1 MKLWRAVFYEKIC
14 GRPDGQVSGGIC
26 ADASFIS
33 IYRICICKRGWPEY
47 LAGILAL
54 EMPEGC
60 EPETAKALT
69 VLIRT
74 RLYRDAGSGENGSV
88 KERFLTEEE
97 LAKRRGVEE
106 AREIFETYVQAVDA
120 TDDTVLMYQ
129 DSYAWTPYFQ
139 SGSGKTRDAGE
150 VLGTDAYPYL
160 AVRECP
166 ADAEEA
172 ETQEFSF
179 SCGEIQE
186 LCRDF
191 LVAEESGE
199 TAEEGYSATDFE
211 ILTRDSAEYVHEMRI
226 GNTVCT
232 GDQFRDAL
240 SLEMRIGNTVCTG
253 DQFRDALSLPSA
265 AFAITADPD
274 DSRSVRITTTG
285 KGHGLGMSIRTAERM
300 AEEGKTYEEILG
312 YFFEG
317 TELRKDMPENEI
329 FRY

>member
-1 MKLWRAVFYEKIC
+1 MVRSAAVFVLMLLLFPYIVSVFVNGAGADEKPFYV
-14 GRPDGQVSGGIC
+14 RVRTEDGAGNETV
-26 ADASFIS
+26 AEAA
-33 IYRICICKRGWPEY
+33 WPEY
-47 LAGILAL
+47 LAGILAM

-60 EPETAKALT
+60 EAETAKALA

-74 RLYRDAGSGENGSV
+74 RLYRDAGSDENASV
-88 KERFLTEEE
+88 KERFLTGEE
-97 LAKRRGVEE
+97 LADRQGMEE
-106 AREIFETYVQAVDA
+106 ARKIFETYVQAVDA

-129 DSYAWTPYFQ
+129 DGYAWTPYFQ

-172 ETQEFSF
+172 EMQEFIF
-179 SCGEIQE
+179 NCGEIQE

-199 TAEEGYSATDFE
+199 KAGKGYSAADFE
-211 ILTRDSAEYVHEMRI
+211 ILSRDSAEYVHEMRI

-240 SLEMRIGNTVCTG
+240 SL
-253 DQFRDALSLPSA
+253 PSA
-265 AFAITADPD
+265 AFTITAVPD
-274 DSRSVRITTTG
+274 DSRSVLITTTG

-317 TELRKDMPENEI
+317 ADLRKDVPENGI

>member
-1 MKLWRAVFYEKIC
+1 MRKYTAGRMVRSAAVFVLMLLLFPYIVSVFVNGAGADEKPFYV
-14 GRPDGQVSGGIC
+14 RVRTEDGAGNETV
-26 ADASFIS
+26 AEAA
-33 IYRICICKRGWPEY
+33 WPEY
-47 LAGILAL
+47 LAGILAM

-60 EPETAKALT
+60 EAETAKALA

-74 RLYRDAGSGENGSV
+74 RLYRDAGSDKNASV
-88 KERFLTEEE
+88 KERFLTGEE
-97 LAKRRGVEE
+97 LADRQGMEE
-106 AREIFETYVQAVDA
+106 ARKIFETYVQAVDA

-129 DSYAWTPYFQ
+129 DGYAWTPYFQ

-172 ETQEFSF
+172 EMQEFIF
-179 SCGEIQE
+179 NCGEIQE

-199 TAEEGYSATDFE
+199 TAGKGYSAADFE
-211 ILTRDSAEYVHEMRI
+211 ILSRDSAEYVHEMRI

-240 SLEMRIGNTVCTG
+240 SL
-253 DQFRDALSLPSA
+253 PSA
-265 AFAITADPD
+265 AFTITAVPD
-274 DSRSVRITTTG
+274 DSRSVLITTTG

-317 TELRKDMPENEI
+317 ADLRKDVPENGI

>member
-1 MKLWRAVFYEKIC
+1 MVRSAAVFVLMLLLFPYIVSVFVNGAGADEKPFYV
-14 GRPDGQVSGGIC
+14 RVRTEDGAGNETV
-26 ADASFIS
+26 AEAA
-33 IYRICICKRGWPEY
+33 WPEY
-47 LAGILAL
+47 LAGILAM

-60 EPETAKALT
+60 EAETAKALA

-74 RLYRDAGSGENGSV
+74 RLYRDAGSDENASV
-88 KERFLTEEE
+88 KERFLTGEE
-97 LAKRRGVEE
+97 LADRQGMEE
-106 AREIFETYVQAVDA
+106 ARKIFETYVQAVDA

-129 DSYAWTPYFQ
+129 DGYAWTPYFQ

-172 ETQEFSF
+172 EMQEFIF
-179 SCGEIQE
+179 NCGEIQE
-186 LCRDF
+186 LCQDF

-199 TAEEGYSATDFE
+199 TAGKGYSAADFE
-211 ILTRDSAEYVHEMRI
+211 ILSRDSAEYVHEMRI

-240 SLEMRIGNTVCTG
+240 SL
-253 DQFRDALSLPSA
+253 PSA
-265 AFAITADPD
+265 AFTITAVPD
-274 DSRSVRITTTG
+274 DSRSVLITTTG

-317 TELRKDMPENEI
+317 ADLRKDVPENGI

>member
-1 MKLWRAVFYEKIC
+1 MVRSAAVFVLMLLLFPYIVSVFVNGAGADEKPFYV
-14 GRPDGQVSGGIC
+14 RVRTEDGAGNETV
-26 ADASFIS
+26 AEAA
-33 IYRICICKRGWPEY
+33 WPEY
-47 LAGILAL
+47 LAGILAM

-60 EPETAKALT
+60 EAETAKALA

-74 RLYRDAGSGENGSV
+74 RLYRDAGSDENASV
-88 KERFLTEEE
+88 KERFLTGEE
-97 LAKRRGVEE
+97 LADRQGMEE
-106 AREIFETYVQAVDA
+106 ARKIFETYVQAVDA

-129 DSYAWTPYFQ
+129 DGYAWTPYFQ

-172 ETQEFSF
+172 EMQEFIF
-179 SCGEIQE
+179 NCGEIQE

-199 TAEEGYSATDFE
+199 TAGKGYSAADFE
-211 ILTRDSAEYVHEMRI
+211 ILSRDSAEYVHEMRI

-240 SLEMRIGNTVCTG
+240 SL
-253 DQFRDALSLPSA
+253 PSA
-265 AFAITADPD
+265 AFTITAVPD
-274 DSRSVRITTTG
+274 DSRSVLITTTG

-312 YFFEG
+312 HFFEG
-317 TELRKDMPENEI
+317 ADLRKDVPENGI

>member
-1 MKLWRAVFYEKIC
+1 MRKYTAGRMVRSAAVFVLMLLLFPYIVSVFVNGAGADEKPFHI
-14 GRPDGQVSGGIC
+14 RVRTEDGSGNETV
-26 ADASFIS
+26 AEVA
-33 IYRICICKRGWPEY
+33 WPEY

-60 EPETAKALT
+60 EPETAKALA

-74 RLYRDAGSGENGSV
+74 RLYRDAGSDENASV
-88 KERFLTEEE
+88 KERFLTGEE
-97 LAKRRGVEE
+97 LADRQGMEE
-106 AREIFETYVQAVDA
+106 ARKIFETYVQAVDA

-129 DSYAWTPYFQ
+129 DGYAWTPYFQ

-172 ETQEFSF
+172 EMQEFIF
-179 SCGEIQE
+179 NCGEIQE

-199 TAEEGYSATDFE
+199 TAGKGYSAADFE
-211 ILTRDSAEYVHEMRI
+211 ILSRDSAEYVHEMRI

-240 SLEMRIGNTVCTG
+240 SL
-253 DQFRDALSLPSA
+253 PSA
-265 AFAITADPD
+265 AFTITAVPD
-274 DSRSVRITTTG
+274 DSRSVLITTTG

-317 TELRKDMPENEI
+317 ADLRKDVPENGI

>member
-1 MKLWRAVFYEKIC
+1 MVRSAAVFVLMLLLFPYIVSVFVNGAGADEKPFYV
-14 GRPDGQVSGGIC
+14 RVRTEDGAGNETV
-26 ADASFIS
+26 AEAA
-33 IYRICICKRGWPEY
+33 WPEY
-47 LAGILAL
+47 LAGILAM

-60 EPETAKALT
+60 EAETAKALA

-74 RLYRDAGSGENGSV
+74 RLYRDAGSDENASV
-88 KERFLTEEE
+88 KERFLTGEE
-97 LAKRRGVEE
+97 LADRQGMEE
-106 AREIFETYVQAVDA
+106 ARKIFEKYVQAVDA

-129 DSYAWTPYFQ
+129 DGYAWTPYFQ

-172 ETQEFSF
+172 EMQEFIF
-179 SCGEIQE
+179 NCGEIQE

-199 TAEEGYSATDFE
+199 TAGKGYSAADFE
-211 ILTRDSAEYVHEMRI
+211 ILSRDSAEYVHEMRI

-240 SLEMRIGNTVCTG
+240 SL
-253 DQFRDALSLPSA
+253 PSA
-265 AFAITADPD
+265 AFTITAVPD
-274 DSRSVRITTTG
+274 DSRSVLITTTG

-312 YFFEG
+312 HFFEG
-317 TELRKDMPENEI
+317 ADLRKDVPENGI

>member
-1 MKLWRAVFYEKIC
+1 MRKYTAGRMVRSAAVFVLMLLLFPYIVSVFVNGAGADEKPFYV
-14 GRPDGQVSGGIC
+14 RVRTEDGAGNETV
-26 ADASFIS
+26 AEAA
-33 IYRICICKRGWPEY
+33 WPEY
-47 LAGILAL
+47 LAGILAM

-60 EPETAKALT
+60 EAETAKALA

-74 RLYRDAGSGENGSV
+74 RLYRDAGSDENASV
-88 KERFLTEEE
+88 KERFLTGEE
-97 LAKRRGVEE
+97 LADRQGMEE
-106 AREIFETYVQAVDA
+106 ARKIFETYVQAVDA

-129 DSYAWTPYFQ
+129 DGYAWTPYFQ

-172 ETQEFSF
+172 EMQEFIF
-179 SCGEIQE
+179 NCGEIQE

-199 TAEEGYSATDFE
+199 TAGKGYSAADFE
-211 ILTRDSAEYVHEMRI
+211 ILSRDSAEYVHEMRI

-240 SLEMRIGNTVCTG
+240 SL
-253 DQFRDALSLPSA
+253 PSA
-265 AFAITADPD
+265 AFTITAVPD
-274 DSRSVRITTTG
+274 DSRSVLITTTG

-317 TELRKDMPENEI
+317 ADLRKDVPENGI
-329 FRY
+329 FRH

>member
-1 MKLWRAVFYEKIC
+1 MVRSAAVFVLMLLLFPYIVSVFVNGAGADEKPFYV
-14 GRPDGQVSGGIC
+14 RVRTEDGAGNETV
-26 ADASFIS
+26 AEAA
-33 IYRICICKRGWPEY
+33 WPEY
-47 LAGILAL
+47 LAGILAM

-60 EPETAKALT
+60 EAETAKALA

-74 RLYRDAGSGENGSV
+74 RLYRDAGSDENASV
-88 KERFLTEEE
+88 KERFLTGEE
-97 LAKRRGVEE
+97 LADRQGMEE
-106 AREIFETYVQAVDA
+106 ARKIFETYVQAVDA

-129 DSYAWTPYFQ
+129 DGYAWTPYFQ

-172 ETQEFSF
+172 EMQEFIF
-179 SCGEIQE
+179 NCGEIQE

-199 TAEEGYSATDFE
+199 TAGKGYSAADFE
-211 ILTRDSAEYVHEMRI
+211 ILSRDSAEYVHEMRI

-240 SLEMRIGNTVCTG
+240 SL
-253 DQFRDALSLPSA
+253 PSA
-265 AFAITADPD
+265 AFTITAVPD
-274 DSRSVRITTTG
+274 DSRSVLITTTG

-317 TELRKDMPENEI
+317 ADLRKDVPENGI

>member
-1 MKLWRAVFYEKIC
+1 MVRSAAVFVLMLLLFPYIVSVFVNGAGADEKPFYV
-14 GRPDGQVSGGIC
+14 RVRTEDGAGNETV
-26 ADASFIS
+26 AEAA
-33 IYRICICKRGWPEY
+33 WPEY
-47 LAGILAL
+47 LAGILAM

-60 EPETAKALT
+60 EAETAKALA

-74 RLYRDAGSGENGSV
+74 RLYRDAGSDENASV
-88 KERFLTEEE
+88 KERFLTGEE
-97 LAKRRGVEE
+97 LADRQGMEE
-106 AREIFETYVQAVDA
+106 ARKIFETYVQAVDA

-129 DSYAWTPYFQ
+129 DGYAWTPYFQ

-172 ETQEFSF
+172 EMQEFIF
-179 SCGEIQE
+179 NCGEIQE

-199 TAEEGYSATDFE
+199 TAGKGYSAADFE
-211 ILTRDSAEYVHEMRI
+211 ILSRDSAEYVHEMRI

-240 SLEMRIGNTVCTG
+240 SL
-253 DQFRDALSLPSA
+253 PSA
-265 AFAITADPD
+265 AFTITAVPD
-274 DSRSVRITTTG
+274 DSRSVLITTTG

>member
-1 MKLWRAVFYEKIC
+1 MRKYTAGRMVRSAAVFVLMLLLFPYIVSVFVNGAGADEKPFYV
-14 GRPDGQVSGGIC
+14 RVRTEDGAGNETV
-26 ADASFIS
+26 AEAA
-33 IYRICICKRGWPEY
+33 WPEY

-60 EPETAKALT
+60 EAETAKALA

-74 RLYRDAGSGENGSV
+74 RLYRDAGSDENASV
-88 KERFLTEEE
+88 KERFLTGEE
-97 LAKRRGVEE
+97 LADRQGMKE
-106 AREIFETYVQAVDA
+106 ARKIFETYVQAVDA

-129 DSYAWTPYFQ
+129 DGYAWTPYFQ

-172 ETQEFSF
+172 EMQEFIF
-179 SCGEIQE
+179 NCGEIQE

-199 TAEEGYSATDFE
+199 TAGKGYSAADFE
-211 ILTRDSAEYVHEMRI
+211 ILSRDSAEYVHEMRI

-240 SLEMRIGNTVCTG
+240 SL
-253 DQFRDALSLPSA
+253 PSA
-265 AFAITADPD
+265 AFTITAVPD
-274 DSRSVRITTTG
+274 DSRSVLITTTG

-317 TELRKDMPENEI
+317 ADLRKDVPENGI

>member
-1 MKLWRAVFYEKIC
+1 MRKYAAGRTARSAAVFVLMLLLFPYIVSVFVNGAGADEKPFHV
-14 GRPDGQVSGGIC
+14 RVRTEGGGDETV
-26 ADASFIS
+26 AEMA
-33 IYRICICKRGWPEY
+33 WPEY

-139 SGSGKTRDAGE
+139 SESGKTRDAGE

-240 SLEMRIGNTVCTG
+240 SL
-253 DQFRDALSLPSA
+253 PSA

-285 KGHGLGMSIRTAERM
+285 NGHGLGMSIRTVERM

>member
-1 MKLWRAVFYEKIC
+1 MVRSAAVFVLMLLIFPYIVSVFVNGAGADEKPFYV
-14 GRPDGQVSGGIC
+14 RVRTEDGAGNETV
-26 ADASFIS
+26 AEAA
-33 IYRICICKRGWPEY
+33 WPEY
-47 LAGILAL
+47 LAGILAM

-60 EPETAKALT
+60 EAETAKALA

-74 RLYRDAGSGENGSV
+74 RLYRDAGSDENASV
-88 KERFLTEEE
+88 KERFLTGEE
-97 LAKRRGVEE
+97 LADRQGMEE
-106 AREIFETYVQAVDA
+106 ARKIFETYVQAVDA

-129 DSYAWTPYFQ
+129 DGYAWTPYFQ

-172 ETQEFSF
+172 EMQEFIF
-179 SCGEIQE
+179 NCGEIQE

-199 TAEEGYSATDFE
+199 TAGKGYSAADFE
-211 ILTRDSAEYVHEMRI
+211 ILSRDSAEYVHEMRI

-240 SLEMRIGNTVCTG
+240 SL
-253 DQFRDALSLPSA
+253 PSA
-265 AFAITADPD
+265 AFTITAVPD
-274 DSRSVRITTTG
+274 DSRSVLITTTG

-317 TELRKDMPENEI
+317 ADLRKDVPENGI

>member
-1 MKLWRAVFYEKIC
+1 MRKYAAGRTARSAAVFVLMLLLFPYIVSVFVNGAGADEKPFHV
-14 GRPDGQVSGGIC
+14 RVRTEGGGDETV
-26 ADASFIS
+26 AEMA
-33 IYRICICKRGWPEY
+33 WPEY

-60 EPETAKALT
+60 EPETAKALA

-74 RLYRDAGSGENGSV
+74 RLYRDAGSEENGSV
-88 KERFLTEEE
+88 NERFLTEEE

-129 DSYAWTPYFQ
+129 DGYAWTPYFQ

-199 TAEEGYSATDFE
+199 TAEEGYSAADFE
-211 ILTRDSAEYVHEMRI
+211 ILARDSAEYVH
-226 GNTVCT
+226 
-232 GDQFRDAL
+232 
-240 SLEMRIGNTVCTG
+240 EMRIGNTVCTG

-300 AEEGKTYEEILG
+300 AEEGETYEEILG

>member
-1 MKLWRAVFYEKIC
+1 MRKYAAGRTVRSAAVFVLMLLLFPYIVSVFVNGAGADEKPFHI
-14 GRPDGQVSGGIC
+14 RVRTEDGSGNETV
-26 ADASFIS
+26 AEVA
-33 IYRICICKRGWPEY
+33 WPEY

-60 EPETAKALT
+60 EPETAKALA

-74 RLYRDAGSGENGSV
+74 RLYRDAGSDENASV
-88 KERFLTEEE
+88 KERFLTGEE
-97 LAKRRGVEE
+97 LADRQGMEE
-106 AREIFETYVQAVDA
+106 ARKIFETYVQAVDA

-129 DSYAWTPYFQ
+129 DGYAWTPYFQ

-172 ETQEFSF
+172 EMQEFIF
-179 SCGEIQE
+179 NCGEIQE

-199 TAEEGYSATDFE
+199 KAGKGYSAADFE
-211 ILTRDSAEYVHEMRI
+211 ILSRDSAEYVHEMRI

-240 SLEMRIGNTVCTG
+240 SL
-253 DQFRDALSLPSA
+253 PSA
-265 AFAITADPD
+265 AFTITAVPD
-274 DSRSVRITTTG
+274 DSRSVLITTTG

-300 AEEGKTYEEILG
+300 AEEGKTHEEILG

-317 TELRKDMPENEI
+317 ADLRKDVPENGI

>member
-1 MKLWRAVFYEKIC
+1 MRKYTAGRMVRSAAVFVLMLLLFPYIVSVFVNGAGADEKPFYV
-14 GRPDGQVSGGIC
+14 RVRTEDGAGNETV
-26 ADASFIS
+26 AEAA
-33 IYRICICKRGWPEY
+33 WPEY
-47 LAGILAL
+47 LAGILAM

-60 EPETAKALT
+60 EAETAKALA

-74 RLYRDAGSGENGSV
+74 RLYRDAGSDENASV
-88 KERFLTEEE
+88 KERFLTGEE
-97 LAKRRGVEE
+97 LADRQGMEE
-106 AREIFETYVQAVDA
+106 ARKIFETYVQAVDA

-129 DSYAWTPYFQ
+129 DGYAWTPYFQ
-139 SGSGKTRDAGE
+139 SGSGKSRDAGE

-172 ETQEFSF
+172 EMQEFIF
-179 SCGEIQE
+179 NCGEIQE

-199 TAEEGYSATDFE
+199 TAGKGYSAADFE
-211 ILTRDSAEYVHEMRI
+211 ILSRDSAEYVHEMRI

-240 SLEMRIGNTVCTG
+240 SL
-253 DQFRDALSLPSA
+253 PSA
-265 AFAITADPD
+265 AFTITAVPD
-274 DSRSVRITTTG
+274 DSRSVLITTTG

-312 YFFEG
+312 HFFEG
-317 TELRKDMPENEI
+317 ADLRKDVPENGI

>member
-1 MKLWRAVFYEKIC
+1 MRKYTAGRMVRSAAVFVLMLLLFPYIVSVFVNGAGADEKPFYV
-14 GRPDGQVSGGIC
+14 RVRTEDGAGNETV
-26 ADASFIS
+26 AEAA
-33 IYRICICKRGWPEY
+33 WPEY
-47 LAGILAL
+47 LAGILAM

-60 EPETAKALT
+60 EAETAKALA

-74 RLYRDAGSGENGSV
+74 RLYRDAGSDENASV
-88 KERFLTEEE
+88 KERFLTGEE
-97 LAKRRGVEE
+97 LADRQGMEE
-106 AREIFETYVQAVDA
+106 ARKIFETYVQAVDA

-129 DSYAWTPYFQ
+129 DGYAWTPYFQ

-172 ETQEFSF
+172 EMQEFIF
-179 SCGEIQE
+179 NCGEIQE

-199 TAEEGYSATDFE
+199 TAGKGYSAADFE
-211 ILTRDSAEYVHEMRI
+211 ILSRDSAEYVHEMRI

-240 SLEMRIGNTVCTG
+240 SL
-253 DQFRDALSLPSA
+253 PSA
-265 AFAITADPD
+265 AFTITAVPD
-274 DSRSVRITTTG
+274 DSRSVLITTTG

-317 TELRKDMPENEI
+317 ADLRKDVPENGI

>member
-1 MKLWRAVFYEKIC
+1 MRKYTAGRMVRSAAVFVLMLLLFPYIVSVFVNGAGADEKPFYV
-14 GRPDGQVSGGIC
+14 RVRTEDGAGNETV
-26 ADASFIS
+26 AEAA
-33 IYRICICKRGWPEY
+33 WPEY
-47 LAGILAL
+47 LAGILAM

-60 EPETAKALT
+60 EAETAKALA

-74 RLYRDAGSGENGSV
+74 RLYRDAGSDENASV
-88 KERFLTEEE
+88 KERFLTGEE
-97 LAKRRGVEE
+97 LADRQGMEE
-106 AREIFETYVQAVDA
+106 ARKIFETYVQAVDA

-129 DSYAWTPYFQ
+129 DGYAWTPYFQ

-160 AVRECP
+160 AIRECP

-172 ETQEFSF
+172 EMQEFIF
-179 SCGEIQE
+179 NCGEIQE

-199 TAEEGYSATDFE
+199 TAGKGYSAADFE
-211 ILTRDSAEYVHEMRI
+211 ILSRDSAEYVHEMRI

-240 SLEMRIGNTVCTG
+240 SL
-253 DQFRDALSLPSA
+253 PSA
-265 AFAITADPD
+265 AFTITAVPD
-274 DSRSVRITTTG
+274 DSRSVLITTTG

-312 YFFEG
+312 HFFEG
-317 TELRKDMPENEI
+317 ADLRKDVPENGI

>member
-1 MKLWRAVFYEKIC
+1 MRKYAAGRTAKSAAVFVLMLLLFPYIVSVFVNGAGADEKPFHI
-14 GRPDGQVSGGIC
+14 RVRTEDGSGNETV
-26 ADASFIS
+26 AEVA
-33 IYRICICKRGWPEY
+33 WPEY

-60 EPETAKALT
+60 EPETAKALA

-74 RLYRDAGSGENGSV
+74 RLYRDAGSEENGSV
-88 KERFLTEEE
+88 NERFLTEEE

-129 DSYAWTPYFQ
+129 DGYAWTPYFQ

-199 TAEEGYSATDFE
+199 TAEEGYSAADFE
-211 ILTRDSAEYVHEMRI
+211 ILARDSAEYVH
-226 GNTVCT
+226 
-232 GDQFRDAL
+232 
-240 SLEMRIGNTVCTG
+240 EMRIGNTVCTG

>member
-1 MKLWRAVFYEKIC
+1 MRKYAAGRTARSAAVFVLMLLLFPYIVSVFVNGAGADEKPFHV
-14 GRPDGQVSGGIC
+14 RVRTEGGGDETV
-26 ADASFIS
+26 AEMA
-33 IYRICICKRGWPEY
+33 WPEY

-60 EPETAKALT
+60 EPETAKALA

-74 RLYRDAGSGENGSV
+74 RLYRDAGSEENGSV
-88 KERFLTEEE
+88 NERFLTEEE

-199 TAEEGYSATDFE
+199 TAEDGF
-211 ILTRDSAEYVHEMRI
+211 
-226 GNTVCT
+226 
-232 GDQFRDAL
+232 
-240 SLEMRIGNTVCTG
+240 
-253 DQFRDALSLPSA
+253 
-265 AFAITADPD
+265 
-274 DSRSVRITTTG
+274 
-285 KGHGLGMSIRTAERM
+285 
-300 AEEGKTYEEILG
+300 
-312 YFFEG
+312 
-317 TELRKDMPENEI
+317 
-329 FRY
+329 

>member
-1 MKLWRAVFYEKIC
+1 MRKYTAGRMVRSAAVFVLMLLLFPYIVSVFVNGAGADEKPFYV
-14 GRPDGQVSGGIC
+14 RVRTEDGAGNETV
-26 ADASFIS
+26 AEAA
-33 IYRICICKRGWPEY
+33 WPEY
-47 LAGILAL
+47 LAGILAM

-60 EPETAKALT
+60 EAETAKALA

-74 RLYRDAGSGENGSV
+74 RLYRDAGSDENASV
-88 KERFLTEEE
+88 KERFLTGEE
-97 LAKRRGVEE
+97 LADRQGMEE
-106 AREIFETYVQAVDA
+106 ARKIFETYVQAVDA

-129 DSYAWTPYFQ
+129 DGYAWTPYFQ

-172 ETQEFSF
+172 EMQEFIF
-179 SCGEIQE
+179 NCGEIQE

-199 TAEEGYSATDFE
+199 TAGKGYSAADFE
-211 ILTRDSAEYVHEMRI
+211 ILSRDSAEYVHEMRI

-240 SLEMRIGNTVCTG
+240 SI
-253 DQFRDALSLPSA
+253 PSA
-265 AFAITADPD
+265 AFTITAVPD
-274 DSRSVRITTTG
+274 DSRSVLITTTG

-317 TELRKDMPENEI
+317 ADLRKDVPENGI

>member
-1 MKLWRAVFYEKIC
+1 MVRSAAVFVLMLLLFPYIVSVFVNGAGADEKPFYV
-14 GRPDGQVSGGIC
+14 RVRTEDGAGNETV
-26 ADASFIS
+26 AEAA
-33 IYRICICKRGWPEY
+33 WPEY
-47 LAGILAL
+47 LAGILAM

-60 EPETAKALT
+60 EAETAKALA

-74 RLYRDAGSGENGSV
+74 RLYRDAGSDENASV
-88 KERFLTEEE
+88 KERFLTGEE
-97 LAKRRGVEE
+97 LADRQGMEE
-106 AREIFETYVQAVDA
+106 ARKIFETYVQAVDA

-129 DSYAWTPYFQ
+129 DGYAWTPYFQ

-172 ETQEFSF
+172 EMQEFIF
-179 SCGEIQE
+179 NCGEIQE

-199 TAEEGYSATDFE
+199 TAGKGYSAADFE
-211 ILTRDSAEYVHEMRI
+211 ILSRDSAEYVHEMRI

-240 SLEMRIGNTVCTG
+240 SL
-253 DQFRDALSLPSA
+253 PSA
-265 AFAITADPD
+265 AFTITAVPD
-274 DSRSVRITTTG
+274 DSRSVLITTTG

-329 FRY
+329 FCY

>member
-1 MKLWRAVFYEKIC
+1 MWA
-14 GRPDGQVSGGIC
+14 
-26 ADASFIS
+26 
-33 IYRICICKRGWPEY
+33 GWF
-47 LAGILAL
+47 
-54 EMPEGC
+54 
-60 EPETAKALT
+60 
-69 VLIRT
+69 RT
-74 RLYRDAGSGENGSV
+74 RLYRDAGSDENASV
-88 KERFLTEEE
+88 KERFLTGEE
-97 LAKRRGVEE
+97 LADRQGMEE
-106 AREIFETYVQAVDA
+106 ARKIFETYVQAVDA

-129 DSYAWTPYFQ
+129 DGYAWTPYFQ

-160 AVRECP
+160 AIRECP

-172 ETQEFSF
+172 EMQEFIF
-179 SCGEIQE
+179 NCGEIQE

-199 TAEEGYSATDFE
+199 TAGKGYSAADFE
-211 ILTRDSAEYVHEMRI
+211 ILSRDSAEYVHEMRI

-240 SLEMRIGNTVCTG
+240 SL
-253 DQFRDALSLPSA
+253 PSA
-265 AFAITADPD
+265 AFTITAVPD
-274 DSRSVRITTTG
+274 DSRSVLITTTG

-312 YFFEG
+312 HFFEG
-317 TELRKDMPENEI
+317 ADLRKDVPENGI

>member
-1 MKLWRAVFYEKIC
+1 MRKYTAGRMVRSAAVFVLMLLLFPYIVSVFVNGAGADEKPFYV
-14 GRPDGQVSGGIC
+14 RVRTEDGAGNETV
-26 ADASFIS
+26 AEAA
-33 IYRICICKRGWPEY
+33 WPEY
-47 LAGILAL
+47 LAGIQAM

-60 EPETAKALT
+60 EAETAKALA

-74 RLYRDAGSGENGSV
+74 RLYRDAGSDENASV
-88 KERFLTEEE
+88 KERFLTGEE
-97 LAKRRGVEE
+97 LADRQGMEE
-106 AREIFETYVQAVDA
+106 ARKIFETYVQAVDA

-129 DSYAWTPYFQ
+129 DGYAWTPYFQ

-172 ETQEFSF
+172 EMQEFIF
-179 SCGEIQE
+179 NCGEIQE

-199 TAEEGYSATDFE
+199 TAGKGYSAADFE
-211 ILTRDSAEYVHEMRI
+211 ILSRDSAEYVHEMRI

-240 SLEMRIGNTVCTG
+240 SL
-253 DQFRDALSLPSA
+253 PSA
-265 AFAITADPD
+265 AFTITAVPD
-274 DSRSVRITTTG
+274 DSRSVLITTTG

-317 TELRKDMPENEI
+317 ADLRKDVPENGI

>member
-1 MKLWRAVFYEKIC
+1 MRKYTAGRMVRSAAVFVLMLLLFPYIVSVFVNGAGTDEKPF
-14 GRPDGQVSGGIC
+14 RVRVRTEDGAGNETV
-26 ADASFIS
+26 AEAA
-33 IYRICICKRGWPEY
+33 WPEY
-47 LAGILAL
+47 LAGILAM

-60 EPETAKALT
+60 EAETAKALA

-74 RLYRDAGSGENGSV
+74 RLYRDAGSDENASV
-88 KERFLTEEE
+88 KERFLTGEE
-97 LAKRRGVEE
+97 LADCQGMEE
-106 AREIFETYVQAVDA
+106 ARKIFETYVQAVDA

-129 DSYAWTPYFQ
+129 DGYAWTPYFQ

-172 ETQEFSF
+172 EMQEFIF
-179 SCGEIQE
+179 NCGEIQE

-199 TAEEGYSATDFE
+199 TAGKGYSAADFE
-211 ILTRDSAEYVHEMRI
+211 ILSRDSAEYVHEMRI

-240 SLEMRIGNTVCTG
+240 SL
-253 DQFRDALSLPSA
+253 PSA
-265 AFAITADPD
+265 AFTITAVPD
-274 DSRSVRITTTG
+274 DSRSVLITTTG

-312 YFFEG
+312 HFFEG
-317 TELRKDMPENEI
+317 ADLRKDVPENGI

>member
-1 MKLWRAVFYEKIC
+1 MRKYTAGRMVRSAAVFVLMLLLFPYIVSVFVNGAGADEKPFYV
-14 GRPDGQVSGGIC
+14 RVRTEDGAGNETV
-26 ADASFIS
+26 AEAA
-33 IYRICICKRGWPEY
+33 WPEY
-47 LAGILAL
+47 LAGILAM

-60 EPETAKALT
+60 EAETAKALA

-74 RLYRDAGSGENGSV
+74 RLYRDAGSDENASV
-88 KERFLTEEE
+88 KERFLTGEE
-97 LAKRRGVEE
+97 LADRQGMEE
-106 AREIFETYVQAVDA
+106 ARKIFETYVQAVDA

-129 DSYAWTPYFQ
+129 DGYAWTPYFQ

-160 AVRECP
+160 AIRECP

-172 ETQEFSF
+172 EMQEFIF
-179 SCGEIQE
+179 NCGEIQE

-199 TAEEGYSATDFE
+199 TAGKGYSAADFE
-211 ILTRDSAEYVHEMRI
+211 ILSRDSAEYVHEMRI

-240 SLEMRIGNTVCTG
+240 SL
-253 DQFRDALSLPSA
+253 PSA
-265 AFAITADPD
+265 AFTITAVPD
-274 DSRSVRITTTG
+274 DSRSVLITTTG

-300 AEEGKTYEEILG
+300 AEEGKTHEEILG

-317 TELRKDMPENEI
+317 ADLRKDVPENGI

>member
-1 MKLWRAVFYEKIC
+1 MVRSAAVFVLMLLLFPYIVSVFVNGAGADEKPFYV
-14 GRPDGQVSGGIC
+14 RVRTEDGAGNETV
-26 ADASFIS
+26 AEAA
-33 IYRICICKRGWPEY
+33 WPEY
-47 LAGILAL
+47 LAGILAM

-60 EPETAKALT
+60 EAETAKALA

-74 RLYRDAGSGENGSV
+74 RLYRDAGSDENASV
-88 KERFLTEEE
+88 KERFLTGEE
-97 LAKRRGVEE
+97 LADCQGMEE
-106 AREIFETYVQAVDA
+106 ARKIFEKYVQAVDA

-129 DSYAWTPYFQ
+129 DGYAWTPYFQ

-172 ETQEFSF
+172 EMQEFIF
-179 SCGEIQE
+179 NCGEIQE

-199 TAEEGYSATDFE
+199 TAGKGYSAADFE
-211 ILTRDSAEYVHEMRI
+211 ILSRDSAEYVHEMRI

-240 SLEMRIGNTVCTG
+240 SL
-253 DQFRDALSLPSA
+253 PSA
-265 AFAITADPD
+265 AFTITAVPD
-274 DSRSVRITTTG
+274 DSRSVLITTTG

-312 YFFEG
+312 HFFEG
-317 TELRKDMPENEI
+317 ADLRKDVPENGI

>member
-1 MKLWRAVFYEKIC
+1 MRKYTAGRMVRSAAVFVLMLLLFPYIVSVFVNGAGADEKPFYV
-14 GRPDGQVSGGIC
+14 RVRTEDGAGNETV
-26 ADASFIS
+26 AEAA
-33 IYRICICKRGWPEY
+33 WPEY
-47 LAGILAL
+47 LAGILAM

-60 EPETAKALT
+60 EAETAKALA

-74 RLYRDAGSGENGSV
+74 RLYRDAGSDENASV
-88 KERFLTEEE
+88 KERFLTGEE
-97 LAKRRGVEE
+97 LADRQGMEE
-106 AREIFETYVQAVDA
+106 ARKIFETYVQAVDA

-129 DSYAWTPYFQ
+129 DGYAWTPYFQ

-172 ETQEFSF
+172 EMQEFIF
-179 SCGEIQE
+179 NCGEIQE

-199 TAEEGYSATDFE
+199 TAGKGYSAADFE
-211 ILTRDSAEYVHEMRI
+211 ILSRDSAEYVHEMRI

-240 SLEMRIGNTVCTG
+240 SL
-253 DQFRDALSLPSA
+253 PSA
-265 AFAITADPD
+265 AFTITAVPD
-274 DSRSVRITTTG
+274 DSRSVLITTTG

-312 YFFEG
+312 HFFEG
-317 TELRKDMPENEI
+317 ADLRKDVPENGI

>member
-1 MKLWRAVFYEKIC
+1 MRKYTAGRMVRSAAVFVLMLLLFPYIVSVFVNGAGSDEKPFHV
-14 GRPDGQVSGGIC
+14 RVRTEDGSGNETV
-26 ADASFIS
+26 AEVA
-33 IYRICICKRGWPEY
+33 WPEY

-106 AREIFETYVQAVDA
+106 AREIFETYVQAVNA

-150 VLGTDAYPYL
+150 V
-160 AVRECP
+160 
-166 ADAEEA
+166 
-172 ETQEFSF
+172 Q
-179 SCGEIQE
+179 IQE

-199 TAEEGYSATDFE
+199 TAEEGYSAADFE
-211 ILTRDSAEYVHEMRI
+211 ILARDSAEYVH
-226 GNTVCT
+226 
-232 GDQFRDAL
+232 
-240 SLEMRIGNTVCTG
+240 EMRIGNTVCTG

>member
-1 MKLWRAVFYEKIC
+1 MRKYTAGRMVRSAAVFVLMLLLFPYIVSVFVNGAGTDEKPFRVRVRTEN
-14 GRPDGQVSGGIC
+14 GVGNGTVTETAW
-26 ADASFIS
+26 AD
-33 IYRICICKRGWPEY
+33 C

-60 EPETAKALT
+60 EPETAKALA

-74 RLYRDAGSGENGSV
+74 RLYRDAGSDENASV
-88 KERFLTEEE
+88 KERFLTGEE
-97 LAKRRGVEE
+97 LADRQGMEE
-106 AREIFETYVQAVDA
+106 ARKIFETYVQAVDA

-129 DSYAWTPYFQ
+129 DGYAWTPYFQ

-172 ETQEFSF
+172 EMQEFIF
-179 SCGEIQE
+179 NCGEIQE

-199 TAEEGYSATDFE
+199 TAGKGYSAADFE
-211 ILTRDSAEYVHEMRI
+211 ILSRDSAEYVHEMRI

-240 SLEMRIGNTVCTG
+240 SL
-253 DQFRDALSLPSA
+253 PSA
-265 AFAITADPD
+265 AFTITAVPD
-274 DSRSVRITTTG
+274 DSRSVLITTTG

-317 TELRKDMPENEI
+317 ADLRKDVPENGI

>member
-1 MKLWRAVFYEKIC
+1 MRKYTAGRMVRSAAVFVLMLLLFPYIVSVFVNGAGTDEKPF
-14 GRPDGQVSGGIC
+14 RVRVRTEDGAGNETV
-26 ADASFIS
+26 AEAA
-33 IYRICICKRGWPEY
+33 WPEY

-54 EMPEGC
+54 EMPGGC

-74 RLYRDAGSGENGSV
+74 RLYRDAGSDENASV
-88 KERFLTEEE
+88 KERFLTGEE
-97 LAKRRGVEE
+97 LADRQGMEE
-106 AREIFETYVQAVDA
+106 ARKIFETYVQAVDA

-129 DSYAWTPYFQ
+129 DGYAWTPYFQ

-172 ETQEFSF
+172 EMQEFIF
-179 SCGEIQE
+179 NCGEIQE

-199 TAEEGYSATDFE
+199 TAGKGYSAADFE
-211 ILTRDSAEYVHEMRI
+211 ILSRDSAEYVHEMRI

-240 SLEMRIGNTVCTG
+240 SL
-253 DQFRDALSLPSA
+253 PSA
-265 AFAITADPD
+265 AFTITAVPD
-274 DSRSVRITTTG
+274 DSRSVLITTTG

-317 TELRKDMPENEI
+317 ADLRKDVPENGI

>member
-1 MKLWRAVFYEKIC
+1 MVRSAAVFVLMLLLFPYIVSVFVNGAGADEKPFYV
-14 GRPDGQVSGGIC
+14 RVRTEDGAGNETV
-26 ADASFIS
+26 AEAA
-33 IYRICICKRGWPEY
+33 WPEY
-47 LAGILAL
+47 LAGILAM

-60 EPETAKALT
+60 EAETAKALA

-74 RLYRDAGSGENGSV
+74 RLYRDAGSDENASV
-88 KERFLTEEE
+88 KERFLTGEE
-97 LAKRRGVEE
+97 LADRQGMEE
-106 AREIFETYVQAVDA
+106 ARKIFETYVQAVDA

-129 DSYAWTPYFQ
+129 DGYAWTPYFQ

-160 AVRECP
+160 AIRECP

-172 ETQEFSF
+172 EMQEFIF
-179 SCGEIQE
+179 NCGEIQE

-199 TAEEGYSATDFE
+199 TAGKGYSAADFE
-211 ILTRDSAEYVHEMRI
+211 ILSRDSAEYVHEMRI

-240 SLEMRIGNTVCTG
+240 SL
-253 DQFRDALSLPSA
+253 PSA
-265 AFAITADPD
+265 AFTITAVPD
-274 DSRSVRITTTG
+274 DSRSVLITTTG

-312 YFFEG
+312 HFFEG
-317 TELRKDMPENEI
+317 ADLRKDVPENGI